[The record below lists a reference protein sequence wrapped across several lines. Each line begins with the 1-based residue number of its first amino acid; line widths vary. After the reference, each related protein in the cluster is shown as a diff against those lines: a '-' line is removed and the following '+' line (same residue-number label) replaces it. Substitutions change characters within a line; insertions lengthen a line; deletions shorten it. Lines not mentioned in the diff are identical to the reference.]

1 MNDITVPSS
10 EFKICQP
17 QTQVEEGSSE
27 GWPRCGI
34 PLELAF
40 LAGRDGVLTHVGSP
54 STEVPGTLGEHPGTL
69 GRCLGP
75 WGSGLGPWGSGPVK
89 SKIPHE
95 VLLIQQVKIT
105 FLKLINSMNPE
116 KMALTHPGHSPSMK
130 GKFYTDSQPLRVD
143 LSRDVKLH
151 EGRDWHFC

>member
-1 MNDITVPSS
+1 M
-10 EFKICQP
+10 
-17 QTQVEEGSSE
+17 
-27 GWPRCGI
+27 
-34 PLELAF
+34 
-40 LAGRDGVLTHVGSP
+40 
-54 STEVPGTLGEHPGTL
+54 
-69 GRCLGP
+69 
-75 WGSGLGPWGSGPVK
+75 K

-116 KMALTHPGHSPSMK
+116 KMALTHPGHSPIVK

-151 EGRDWHFC
+151 EGRDWHFG